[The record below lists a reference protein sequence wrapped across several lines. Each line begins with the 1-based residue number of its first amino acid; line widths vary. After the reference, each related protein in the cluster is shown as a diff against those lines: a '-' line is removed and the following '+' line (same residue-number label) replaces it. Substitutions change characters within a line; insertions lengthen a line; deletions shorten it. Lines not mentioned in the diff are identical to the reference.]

1 MLLLLHVAF
10 IMRKTPEPKHFRHQD
25 TLALSATLLH
35 DLHQQSHCQC
45 EKRRKI
51 SGLLRNIVIYCP
63 SLERHAKV
71 RSWAGMTTN
80 ITAIQPL
87 HQRLDLSA
95 LKACLLK
102 AHLVFQP
109 GILTTTI
116 PPEIAVQSPVTQA
129 HTSSSLQQPQPSRVM
144 PAQQPT
150 SVNCGQ
156 HPSTPHS
163 TLSPHATLLQ
173 HKIFP
178 YLNDLIL
185 TMLQDKYIVFDHVS
199 THYHSMNILHM
210 IRKHGDC
217 MPSVLFLVSE
227 LS

>member
-80 ITAIQPL
+80 VTAIQPL

-129 HTSSSLQQPQPSRVM
+129 HTSSSLQQPQPSSHASSAAHQCQLWSASINS
-144 PAQQPT
+144 PLYPFTSCYTSLAQ
-150 SVNCGQ
+150 
-156 HPSTPHS
+156 
-163 TLSPHATLLQ
+163 
-173 HKIFP
+173 
-178 YLNDLIL
+178 
-185 TMLQDKYIVFDHVS
+185 
-199 THYHSMNILHM
+199 NI
-210 IRKHGDC
+210 
-217 MPSVLFLVSE
+217 SLFK
-227 LS
+227 